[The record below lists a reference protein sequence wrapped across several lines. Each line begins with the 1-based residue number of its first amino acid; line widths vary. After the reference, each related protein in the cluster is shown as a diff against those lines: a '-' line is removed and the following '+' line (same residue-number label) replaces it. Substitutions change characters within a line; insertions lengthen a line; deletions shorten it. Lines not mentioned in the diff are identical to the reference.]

1 VNGSGTAAG
10 LGLLSATTWGGSDF
24 VGGVGARRAPALL
37 IVASGHI
44 VSLFL
49 LLALCRAMGIAI
61 PGSSFLLY
69 AALGGF
75 EGSLALAVFYRALA
89 MGAMGLTAALTGLLT
104 ALVPVAFSILHDG
117 LPTPLTAIGLAMG
130 LAAIW
135 LITRTSSP
143 KGTDTAAPST
153 PPAALVLGALAG
165 IGFGTQLIL
174 FKMAS
179 GGGILWAMT
188 SARAAGVAA
197 LILVIA
203 AMPPKAPWR
212 GFWLTGILAG
222 TLDTLGNLFY
232 IQATRFGRLDVAA
245 VVCSLYPGGTI
256 LLAALVLRELP
267 TRRQMAGIAVAL
279 AAVALLSL

>member
-1 VNGSGTAAG
+1 MNGSGTAAG
-10 LGLLSATTWGGSDF
+10 LGLLSAITWGGSDF

-49 LLALCRAMGIAI
+49 LLALCRATGIAI

-222 TLDTLGNLFY
+222 TLDTLGILFY